1 MGVPSRTGQEPP
13 VLTVRSGP
21 PFDSFYHREFPAIR
35 AVVWALTG
43 NVWTA
48 EDVAQEA
55 FLRAH
60 RAWDRVSGYDE
71 PGAWVRR
78 VAINL
83 ATSASGA
90 ASGRY
95 GPWPASPGAAP
106 RTGNCPSPRG
116 VLAAV
121 RALPRQQAAVLALHY
136 YEDLPIA
143 DIAGVLGL
151 AEGTVKA
158 HLHKGRE
165 ALRRRS
171 AQGRRRHHEPGE
183 PPRHA
188 GRAGAEDL
196 NRVTHAAAGAAAAPG
211 PDPGRRRPDGAGAA
225 RHALAVLAALAVAV
239 FVLGV
244 LVGSARCGTARWTAV
259 CWPASRSATAG
270 VGGDRRSHRLG
281 ARTEANRPGVRA
293 FDVDRW

>member
-48 EDVAQEA
+48 EEIAQDA

-83 ATSASGA
+83 ATS
-90 ASGRY
+90 RL
-95 GPWPASPGAAP
+95 
-106 RTGNCPSPRG
+106 RRG
-116 VLAAV
+116 VREVRALARLAGRRAEDWQLPEPTREFWAAV

-143 DIAGVLGL
+143 DIAAVLGL

-165 ALRRRS
+165 ALRQRLR
-171 AQGRRRHHEPGE
+171 PGE
-183 PPRHA
+183 
-188 GRAGAEDL
+188 E
-196 NRVTHAAAGAAAAPG
+196 VT
-211 PDPGRRRPDGAGAA
+211 
-225 RHALAVLAALAVAV
+225 
-239 FVLGV
+239 
-244 LVGSARCGTARWTAV
+244 S
-259 CWPASRSATAG
+259 
-270 VGGDRRSHRLG
+270 
-281 ARTEANRPGVRA
+281 
-293 FDVDRW
+293 